1 MNGLLNIVGLTL
13 GATLYAMLLAMV
25 VGSRQSRTAP
35 DRLLVATALLGL
47 AWNVSALWIYE
58 LPRFRSGWIAAAGF
72 SALGFLPAVVVHSVL
87 RGNRR
92 PQGGRTALLGVA
104 YTASAVAAVLHVNAV
119 VSAGQVPS
127 VLALQLLTVC
137 FIGMLPALWML
148 TRGQPGGR
156 RAIWGVA
163 LAAFAVS
170 ALHLT
175 QHHEGGSTWP
185 IELVGHHASIPLA
198 VAILYQDY
206 PFAFADLF
214 LKRALT
220 LIGLVGAA
228 SVAVCGWRSHSHI
241 RGLRSA
247 SRGSWMPFS

>member
-1 MNGLLNIVGLTL
+1 
-13 GATLYAMLLAMV
+13 MLLAMV

-163 LAAFAVS
+163 LAAS
-170 ALHLT
+170 RSRP
-175 QHHEGGSTWP
+175 STSP
-185 IELVGHHASIPLA
+185 SITKVVP
-198 VAILYQDY
+198 
-206 PFAFADLF
+206 
-214 LKRALT
+214 R
-220 LIGLVGAA
+220 GRSSS
-228 SVAVCGWRSHSHI
+228 SVTTR
-241 RGLRSA
+241 L
-247 SRGSWMPFS
+247 SRLQSQSFI